1 MRPSANDNDQPLAIA
16 AECLY
21 LANLTLAPV
30 LGFIVLLWLYCA
42 QIDHASPLARCHL
55 RQALFGSVWA
65 GVLLVLL
72 NAIILLLGGYR
83 SPYTVITL
91 ILYFFSVHS
100 ALILFGMIGF
110 SRALAG
116 KTFVYPLIG
125 IRGDGKS
132 LYQ

>member
-1 MRPSANDNDQPLAIA
+1 MRLSENDNDQPLAIA

-21 LANLTLAPV
+21 LANLTVAPV
-30 LGFIVLLWLYCA
+30 LGFVVLLWLYRA
-42 QIDHASPLARCHL
+42 RIAHASPLARCHL

-83 SPYTVITL
+83 SPYTIITL

-100 ALILFGMIGF
+100 ALILLGMVGF

-116 KTFVYPLIG
+116 KSFVYPLIG

-132 LYQ
+132 PFQ